1 MSLEDGRRGRRLYLG
16 LDRAGGFPNP
26 CLFVRDPSDRP
37 ARALADAAMVLAT
50 PPLALHAQLRVS
62 WLRRRSDHPERH
74 LLLDGIGPRAITDAT
89 VERVLGRPDC
99 RLDLDTFLDGPGRDQ
114 VSVIDDFYAA
124 PDEVRAVGLSSE
136 LLPYE
141 QGWFKT
147 ATARPRS
154 ADDLMEAARVRFQ
167 QALGQPID
175 REEFLSDV
183 GGLATL
189 WHGAFNVK
197 LSENLF
203 ALNASNVHNHT
214 DLGQD
219 VWAALVYLA
228 PDGPASTGTTFWAP
242 RHQPDAWTTP
252 VRTFDARVRRF
263 VPLAEVPARFNRAL
277 LFPATALHRGEPGFG
292 ADADGGR
299 LFQTFFFRTSRPS

>member
-1 MSLEDGRRGRRLYLG
+1 M
-16 LDRAGGFPNP
+16 
-26 CLFVRDPSDRP
+26 VM
-37 ARALADAAMVLAT
+37 AAA
-50 PPLALHAQLRVS
+50 PLALHAKLRVA
-62 WLRRRSDHPERH
+62 WLRRRSDHPERR
-74 LLLDGIGPRAITDAT
+74 LLLDGMGPRAITDAT

-99 RLDLDTFLDGPGRDQ
+99 HLDLDTFLDGLGRDQ
-114 VSVIDDFYAA
+114 VFVIDDFYAA
-124 PDEVRAVGLSSE
+124 PDEVRTVGLSSE

-154 ADDLMEAARVRFQ
+154 ADDLMEEASVRFE
-167 QALGQPID
+167 QALGERID
-175 REEFLSDV
+175 RKEFLSNV

-219 VWAALVYLA
+219 VWAALVFLA

-242 RHQPDAWTTP
+242 RRQPGAWTTP
-252 VRTFDARVRRF
+252 IRTFDARVRRF
-263 VPLAEVPARFNRAL
+263 VPVAEVTARFNRAL
-277 LFPATALHRGEPGFG
+277 LFPSTALHRGEPGFG
-292 ADADGGR
+292 ADAEGGR